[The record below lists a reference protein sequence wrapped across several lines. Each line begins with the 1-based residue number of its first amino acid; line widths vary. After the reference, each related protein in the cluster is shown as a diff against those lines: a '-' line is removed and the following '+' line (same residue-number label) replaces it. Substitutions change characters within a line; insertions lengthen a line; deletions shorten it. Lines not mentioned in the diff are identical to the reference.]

1 MMKAILITALSLLA
15 PICVSAETIVAARTI
30 RAQTILQ
37 SSDLVRTAQDVPGAL
52 MFPDEAIGL
61 EARVVLY
68 SGRPIMA
75 GDVGPAAI
83 IERNQIVKLIYLTG
97 TLTISADARALGRAG
112 PGDLLR
118 VMNLTSKSTVS
129 GIVANDGAVY
139 VGGLPPLK

>member
-1 MMKAILITALSLLA
+1 MRTIAFIFGFLLLLPYA
-15 PICVSAETIVAARTI
+15 VVADTIVAARTI
-30 RAQTILQ
+30 RAQTILTP
-37 SSDLVRTAQDVPGAL
+37 SDLTLVPGDVPGAL
-52 MFPDEAIGL
+52 ISPEEALGL

-83 IERNQIVKLIYLTG
+83 VERNQIVKLVYTTG
-97 TLTISADARALGRAG
+97 TLSISANGRALGRGG

-129 GIVANDGAVY
+129 GIVAANGFVYIGAMP
-139 VGGLPPLK
+139 GS

>member
-1 MMKAILITALSLLA
+1 MRTIAFIFGFLSFLPYA
-15 PICVSAETIVAARTI
+15 VVADTIVAARTI
-30 RAQTILQ
+30 RAQTILTP
-37 SSDLVRTAQDVPGAL
+37 SDLTLVPGDVPGAL
-52 MFPDEAIGL
+52 ISPEEALGL

-83 IERNQIVKLIYLTG
+83 VERNQIVKLVYTTG
-97 TLTISADARALGRAG
+97 TLSISANGRALGRGG

-129 GIVANDGAVY
+129 GIVAANGFVYIGAMP
-139 VGGLPPLK
+139 GS

>member
-1 MMKAILITALSLLA
+1 MRFLSVITVIVLLMSNA
-15 PICVSAETIVAARTI
+15 VAADTIVAARTI
-30 RAQTILQ
+30 RAQTILTP
-37 SSDLVRTAQDVPGAL
+37 SDILRIQGDVPGAL
-52 MFPDEAIGL
+52 ISPEEAIGL

-83 IERNQIVKLIYLTG
+83 IERNQIVKLVYKIG
-97 TLTISADARALGRAG
+97 TLSISADARALGRAG

-129 GIVANDGAVY
+129 GLVAPDGSVY
-139 VGGLPPLK
+139 VSGLPRS

>member
-1 MMKAILITALSLLA
+1 MRVLIFITAFLSLTPYITFA
-15 PICVSAETIVAARTI
+15 DTIVAARTI
-30 RAQTILQ
+30 RAQTIL
-37 SSDLVRTAQDVPGAL
+37 SPSDLALVEGSVPGAL
-52 MFPDEAIGL
+52 ISPAEAIGL

-83 IERNQIVKLIYLTG
+83 IDRNQIVKLIYTIGNLS
-97 TLTISADARALGRAG
+97 ISADARALARAG

-129 GIVANDGAVY
+129 GIVAPDGSVY
-139 VGGLPPLK
+139 VSGLPSS

>member
-1 MMKAILITALSLLA
+1 MRIIALITAFLSLMPLA
-15 PICVSAETIVAARTI
+15 VFADTIVAARTI
-30 RAQTILQ
+30 RAQTILAP
-37 SSDLVRTAQDVPGAL
+37 SDLTVIQGDVAGAL
-52 MFPDEAIGL
+52 ISPAEAIGL

-83 IERNQIVKLIYLTG
+83 IERNQIVKLVYEIG
-97 TLTISADARALGRAG
+97 TLSISADARALARAG

-129 GIVANDGAVY
+129 GIVAPDGSVY
-139 VGGLPPLK
+139 VSGLPRS